1 MKEKKQQQ
9 QQKNTKKTHKKT
21 KNIQIF
27 SPNKSI
33 LQTICYPLKTIDY
46 PSRGLFTT
54 PLLVIHNHLFRTCLW
69 STLLST

>member
-1 MKEKKQQQ
+1 MKENNNNNKKKQQQ
-9 QQKNTKKTHKKT
+9 QKTTT

-46 PSRGLFTT
+46 PSGDLFTT
-54 PLLVIHNHLFRTCLW
+54 PC
-69 STLLST
+69 

>member
-1 MKEKKQQQ
+1 MKEKKQTTTKKKK
-9 QQKNTKKTHKKT
+9 QQKKKQKKKKKQT

-46 PSRGLFTT
+46 PSAGLFTT
-54 PLLVIHNHLFRTCLW
+54 PC
-69 STLLST
+69 